1 MGPEDEGTPPCQ
13 ERLLANECSS
23 PAYHAE
29 RHVDEGWEAEYEQ
42 PVETAKRSGWKSY
55 LPMASSTKR
64 TATENGV
71 DLVKLL
77 NENWYEPPL
86 CLCVS
91 EGLLL
96 RAYLLQR

>member
-13 ERLLANECSS
+13 EGLLANECSS

-55 LPMASSTKR
+55 LPIASSTKR

-77 NENWYEPPL
+77 NENW
-86 CLCVS
+86 
-91 EGLLL
+91 
-96 RAYLLQR
+96 